1 MTGRHLGVG
10 VMLAA
15 GGAAL
20 AAFVLAPAAGS
31 KPLRGTSCDGDK
43 PPVIVSLETT
53 DATDTSVVISASFS
67 GGSANYTVDI
77 SSPATTSFTG
87 NYSAPGGS
95 FSQAIG
101 GLLPHTHYR
110 GTLTVR
116 NDCGSDSRLID
127 FRTAPSPP
135 PPACAGP
142 PAIDDLQVGS
152 VAEAS
157 AVVTYSARSGD
168 PATVHV
174 LVSPGGA
181 DIAGALS
188 PPGGGGQVPLSALS
202 PSTTYTVTL
211 VVRNGCGDASRQTQF
226 TTLRH
231 LDCTGLPAVG
241 VLRIGSIT
249 EASALVT
256 YTARSDGKA
265 TAEVIVEPSGLD
277 VSAAVTAPG
286 GSGRVPLSRLTP
298 ATRYTVSLIV
308 RNDCGQAYAGRTFV
322 SLGRISVVVVGRG
335 RVTSAPAGISCTR
348 KCAGRFSPGKSV
360 RLTARPA
367 PGWRFAGWRGACG
380 GSTRACRLGAKDRT
394 VTARFSRVPKCRK
407 GQVATRGKPCRR

>member
-1 MTGRHLGVG
+1 MGLT
-10 VMLAA
+10 LAA
-15 GGAAL
+15 GGVAL
-20 AAFVLAPAAGS
+20 AAFVLAPSAGS
-31 KPLRGTSCDGDK
+31 KPLRGTACAGDK
-43 PPVIVSLETT
+43 PPVITSLETT
-53 DATDTSVVISASFS
+53 DATDTSVVLSASFS

-77 SSPATTSFTG
+77 TSPATTSFTG
-87 NYSAPGGS
+87 SYSAPGGS

-127 FRTAPSPP
+127 FRTNPSPP

-152 VAEAS
+152 IAEAS
-157 AVVTYSARSGD
+157 AAVTYSARSGD

-188 PPGGGGQVPLSALS
+188 PPGGSGQVPLSALT
-202 PSTTYTVTL
+202 PSTAYTVTL

-231 LDCTGLPAVG
+231 LDCSGLPAVG
-241 VLRIGSIT
+241 DLRVASIT

-256 YTARSDGKA
+256 YNARSDGKA

-277 VSAAVTAPG
+277 VSAAVAAPG
-286 GSGRVPLSRLTP
+286 RSGRVPLSKLAP
-298 ATRYTVSLIV
+298 ATRYTVTLIV
-308 RNDCGQAYAGRTFV
+308 RNDCGQASANRTFT

-348 KCAGRFSPGKSV
+348 KCAGRFSPGRTV
-360 RLTARPA
+360 RLATRAA
-367 PGWRFAGWRGACG
+367 PGWRFASWKGACG
-380 GSTRACRLGAKDRT
+380 GSSRVCTVEAEDHT

-407 GQVATRGKPCRR
+407 GRVSTPARPCRR